1 MVDAMAGF
9 FGLFDFTKEGPGVRK
24 DEPDK
29 GPVLGTLEVLSRRFW
44 ELIKL
49 NLMMVLFHLP
59 ALIIAFFLAIYLLAA
74 LFPGL
79 SITTLIE
86 SFRAL
91 GLEETADQSLE
102 AAAVSQLTLFY
113 LITAVALT
121 GLQIVVV
128 GPFQAGFAFILRNY
142 IRDEHV
148 FTWSDFWDHTRN
160 NWRQSLLA
168 SLISLAALVVLV
180 INLTF
185 YRTAAF
191 LPGSVQLAIQIL
203 LSAVGLIWLMMQAY
217 VYPMIVTFKLTLGQ
231 IYRNSLLFVILR
243 LPYNLL
249 YLLIS
254 AVLLLV
260 VPGALLLNGSVAT
273 VLIAAV
279 WYLVFALAIN
289 QFFSMA
295 IVWRGVRRFMI
306 QKNDENPA

>member
-1 MVDAMAGF
+1 MAGF

-29 GPVLGTLEVLSRRFW
+29 GPVLGTLEILTRRFW

-49 NLMMVLFHLP
+49 NFMMIVFHLP
-59 ALIIAFFLAIYLLAA
+59 ALILAFFLSIYLLAA

-79 SITTLIE
+79 SVATLIE
-86 SFRAL
+86 SFQAL
-91 GLEETADQSLE
+91 GLEGTADQSLE

-113 LITAVALT
+113 LITALALT
-121 GLQIVVV
+121 GLQLVVA
-128 GPFQAGFAFILRNY
+128 GPFQAGFSFILRNY

-148 FTWSDFWDHTRN
+148 FTWSDFWEHTKD

-168 SLISLAALVVLV
+168 SLISGAAWVVLV

-185 YRTAAF
+185 YRTADF
-191 LPGSVQLAIQIL
+191 LPGSVRLAIQIL
-203 LSAVGLIWLMMQAY
+203 LSAAALVWLMMQAY
-217 VYPMIVTFKLTLGQ
+217 VYPMIVTFKLSLGQ

-279 WYLVFALAIN
+279 WYLTLALAMSQFFALAIT
-289 QFFSMA
+289 
-295 IVWRGVRRFMI
+295 WRGIRRFMI
-306 QKNDENPA
+306 KDHDENPA

>member
-1 MVDAMAGF
+1 MAGF

-29 GPVLGTLEVLSRRFW
+29 GPVLGTLEILTRRFW

-49 NLMMVLFHLP
+49 NFMMVIFNLP
-59 ALIIAFFLAIYLLAA
+59 ALGLAFLLAIYLLAA

-79 SITTLIE
+79 SVASLIE
-86 SFRAL
+86 SFQAL
-91 GLEETADQSLE
+91 GLEATAGQSLE
-102 AAAVSQLTLFY
+102 SAAVSQLTLFY
-113 LITAVALT
+113 LLTAVALT
-121 GLQIVVV
+121 GLQLVVT

-148 FTWSDFWDHTRN
+148 FTWSDFWDHTKA

-168 SLISLAALVVLV
+168 SLISAAALVVLV

-185 YRTAAF
+185 YRTATF
-191 LPGSVQLAIQIL
+191 LPDSIRLVIQIL
-203 LSAVGLIWLMMQAY
+203 LSAVGLVGLLMQIY
-217 VYPMIVTFKLTLGQ
+217 IYPMIVTFKLTLGQ
-231 IYRNSLLFVILR
+231 IYRNSLLFVLLR

-260 VPGALLLNGSVAT
+260 VPALLLLNSSVVTILVA
-273 VLIAAV
+273 IV
-279 WYLVFALAIN
+279 WYLVLALSVN
-289 QFFSMA
+289 QFFAMA
-295 IVWRGVRRFMI
+295 IAWRGIRRFMLKD
-306 QKNDENPA
+306 QVQVEDPAAQ